1 MQLGYIEVVTSSG
14 LMRLLNR
21 LTPRVTRKYITYLI
35 CKGNVW
41 RWFAFFLT
49 VVVCST
55 SANVSCFPGIYS
67 FGESTMLIQE
77 CSLCYLDAPC
87 TLGGQS
93 GNSVC
98 QENHLIH
105 TPQLRTIQRRRKSWA
120 SWCVLVMGRSDF
132 PSFFHT
138 KWQGRDPLVWGWV
151 LVTYIICWWYMIDM
165 VSAKYQCEGRH
176 VWYFNKGS
184 SLDSRVYSFHKYI
197 GLYTWVLGA
206 KQFGVS
212 PHP

>member
-14 LMRLLNR
+14 LMRSLNR

-41 RWFAFFLT
+41 RWFAFFLI

-55 SANVSCFPGIYS
+55 SDNVSCFPGIYS
-67 FGESTMLIQE
+67 FRESKMLIQK

-138 KWQGRDPLVWGWV
+138 KWQRRDPLVWVFSYWSHY
-151 LVTYIICWWYMIDM
+151 LLMISDWNGF
-165 VSAKYQCEGRH
+165 SKYQCEANN

-184 SLDSRVYSFHKYI
+184 SL
-197 GLYTWVLGA
+197 
-206 KQFGVS
+206 Q
-212 PHP
+212 